1 MAYARGGE
9 FIVSGSAD
17 AEIAVWEGS
26 LSDKCLRQFG
36 GHGGAV
42 LSIRV
47 FDEKIFS
54 SSEDRTVRIWE
65 LSTGHAL
72 KSINTGHTGPINAIA
87 LTPDGNRIVSASDD
101 ASLRIFDS
109 ETGEPCT
116 LPLRMSSRT
125 FAVAVSHDGALVA
138 CSSADMGVHIWRANR
153 AWRDVWP
160 DDFIRKARGL
170 EFCPVDE
177 QGFLAD
183 PKSPDDGWL
192 RASTNEPMYWIHPD
206 YRAGLWTPRTVGVL
220 GALETIVDLRNF
232 VHGTD
237 WEQCRAHGSVDKA

>member
-17 AEIAVWEGS
+17 AEIAIWEGS

-47 FDEKIFS
+47 FDDKIFS
-54 SSEDRTVRIWE
+54 SLGDRTIRVWE

-72 KSINTGHTGPINAIA
+72 KSILTGHTGPINAIA
-87 LTPDGNRIVSASDD
+87 LTPDGNRIVSVSDD

-116 LPLRMSSRT
+116 LPLRMSDPT

-138 CSSADMGVHIWRANR
+138 CSAGVWRANMASR
-153 AWRDVWP
+153 VVWP

-183 PKSPDDGWL
+183 PNPPYDGWL
-192 RASTNEPMYWIHPD
+192 RGPAYERMYWIPSD
-206 YRAGLWTPRTVGVL
+206 YRAGLWTPRTVGIL
-220 GALETIVDLRNF
+220 GALETIVDLRSF

-237 WEQCRAHGSVDKA
+237 WEQCRASGSANKA

>member
-1 MAYARGGE
+1 
-9 FIVSGSAD
+9 
-17 AEIAVWEGS
+17 
-26 LSDKCLRQFG
+26 
-36 GHGGAV
+36 V

-72 KSINTGHTGPINAIA
+72 KSILTGHTGPINAIA
-87 LTPDGNRIVSASDD
+87 LTPDGNRIVSASED

-116 LPLRMSSRT
+116 LPLRMSEPMFS
-125 FAVAVSHDGALVA
+125 ASVSHDGALVA
-138 CSSADMGVHIWRANR
+138 CSGADADVHVWRANM
-153 AWRDVWP
+153 AWREVWP
-160 DDFIRKARGL
+160 DEFIRKARGL

-183 PKSPDDGWL
+183 PNLSADGWL
-192 RASTNEPMYWIHPD
+192 RASTNEPMYWISPG
-206 YRAGLWTPRTVGVL
+206 YRACLWTPRTVEIL
-220 GALETIVDLRNF
+220 GALETMVDLRSF

-237 WEQCRAHGSVDKA
+237 WEQCRAHGSADKA